1 MKQSN
6 RQSGFTLIE
15 LMVVVLIIGLVS
27 SIAVPMLS
35 RALQKASRT
44 ACGAQMGQLHDAMA
58 RYYADNGTFPTL
70 DPDTLEPLISDG
82 YLDDARA
89 FMSKMKGGKP
99 WVYLDLGDQGWWYI
113 VYPKGDSGSR
123 IYTGHVLVPGE
134 LGTPVSYDGVFWYN
148 PRETP
153 HGLTHLDGRSIWG

>member
-1 MKQSN
+1 MQQSN

-82 YLDDARA
+82 YLDDAA
-89 FMSKMKGGKP
+89 
-99 WVYLDLGDQGWWYI
+99 
-113 VYPKGDSGSR
+113 
-123 IYTGHVLVPGE
+123 
-134 LGTPVSYDGVFWYN
+134 
-148 PRETP
+148 
-153 HGLTHLDGRSIWG
+153 RSCRR